1 MLRTDRVRFA
11 GRRLADSGAVVLAAL
26 VLLGSGA
33 AAETSGTGP
42 KVPPEFEPVRAA
54 LGKYRDPVVA
64 VRDGYLS
71 TLGCVQYPDGGMGV
85 HFLNPRL
92 FGPVP
97 DPMAPQILVYEPD
110 AQAIRT
116 RSRGAGAGR
125 RSSPVSIGRRAERR
139 RQRIGTGPNRRGLDP
154 RKCTPMPPS
163 GTWRRNHRGHIAV
176 AHGAHERGSRIPA
189 SAARTGSQLRRHLG
203 PIREL
208 GARRPQ
214 HEPGEQQ
221 ARRPPQAPAGRDE
234 PVGSNIANLPGFIF
248 EGCWFIGYEAST
260 ANQVLLC

>member
-11 GRRLADSGAVVLAAL
+11 GKRLAEAGALALAGL
-26 VLLGSGA
+26 ALLGSGA

-64 VRDGYLS
+64 VRDGYFS

-110 AQAIRT
+110 AQGQLHLVAAEWFIPLAT
-116 RSRGAGAGR
+116 GVASRPEIFGQ
-125 RSSPVSIGRRAERR
+125 PF
-139 RQRIGTGPNRRGLDP
+139 QGPMEG
-154 RKCTPMPPS
+154 
-163 GTWRRNHRGHIAV
+163 
-176 AHGAHERGSRIPA
+176 
-189 SAARTGSQLRRHLG
+189 
-203 PIREL
+203 
-208 GARRPQ
+208 
-214 HEPGEQQ
+214 HEPLIPKELHHYDLHVWLFKEN
-221 ARRPPQAPAGRDE
+221 PAGLFNPTNPDVDCVGAYVLNEE
-234 PVGSNIANLPGFIF
+234 PPAEVPHH
-248 EGCWFIGYEAST
+248 
-260 ANQVLLC
+260 